1 MKVSIKKPEKR
12 LHTGH
17 WKGICGLLVM
27 VSAIAVVWAILAS
40 VTLWQREREL
50 AKATEELID
59 LREDVYRLEER
70 ERVNSER
77 DVFLDEY
84 LPEPD
89 VPTGTEEDPFAIFED
104 EMGLIPDEE

>member
-27 VSAIAVVWAILAS
+27 VSAICLVWAILAS

-59 LREDVYRLEER
+59 LHEDIHRLEER
-70 ERVNSER
+70 ERALSER

-84 LPEPD
+84 LAEPD
-89 VPTGTEEDPFAIFED
+89 VPVEAEEDPFAIFEE